1 MEVVTEMRL
10 APYRSVLRL
19 PGMRTFMLVGLIARI
34 PTTATSSALTLSVVL
49 DRHRGY
55 GDAGLATAAFTIG
68 LALGSPLLG
77 KLVDR
82 RGPRPVLAVTGAAA
96 LVFWFAAPE
105 LPFSALLGASVLG
118 GALQVPI
125 MALIRLTLAGRVPQ
139 EQRRQ
144 AYSLDSMAVEVSFM
158 VGPAVAI
165 LAITQLG
172 DAASTMYAVGI
183 SLAASAAVMFAY
195 DPKVGAHGLRAADE
209 ADRADAADGQ
219 GESVVASANPGES
232 IGTRTRTGSG
242 TRSGARTAPVRP
254 NWLAPSF
261 LLVLGVAGA
270 ATIVLGG
277 TEVSIVATL
286 RAHQQTGW
294 AGLVIIAWCLASLVG
309 GFIHGAMPKPLGMLT
324 LVALLG
330 ALTVPVGLAHDWWL
344 LSLALIPAGL
354 ACAPTV
360 ASTVDAVTRA
370 VPETARGEAL
380 GRHSA
385 ALTIG
390 NAAGA
395 PLAGLAIDHL
405 GPAFGFA
412 TTGAVGAALA
422 LLAIGGGMLRR
433 MRHARRPALGTS

>member
-1 MEVVTEMRL
+1 MRL
-10 APYRSVLRL
+10 APYRSVLRQ
-19 PGMRTFMLVGLIARI
+19 PGMRTFMLVGLLARI
-34 PTTATSSALTLSVVL
+34 PTTGTSTALTLSVVL

-55 GDAGLATAAFTIG
+55 GDAGLATAAFTVG
-68 LALGSPLLG
+68 LAIGSPLLG

-82 RGPRPVLAVTGAAA
+82 RGPRLVLALTGAAA
-96 LVFWFAAPE
+96 LVFWFVAPA
-105 LPFSALLGASVLG
+105 LPFGALLAFAVLG

-125 MALIRLTLAGRVPQ
+125 MALIRLTLAARVP
-139 EQRRQ
+139 EGQRRQ

-172 DAASTMYAVGI
+172 EAKTTMYALGVL
-183 SLAASAAVMFAY
+183 LAASAAMMFAY
-195 DPKVGAHGLRAADE
+195 NPKVGAHGRPVAAAGTETETDTSTE
-209 ADRADAADGQ
+209 TDAA
-219 GESVVASANPGES
+219 
-232 IGTRTRTGSG
+232 TRA
-242 TRSGARTAPVRP
+242 GAGAAPVPTPDRP
-254 NWLAPSF
+254 NWLAPA
-261 LLVLGVAGA
+261 LLVALGVAGA
-270 ATIVLGG
+270 ATVVLGG
-277 TEVSIVATL
+277 TEVSIVADL
-286 RAHQQTGW
+286 RTHGQTQW
-294 AGLVIIAWCLASLVG
+294 AGMVIIVWCLASLIG

-330 ALTVPVGLAHDWWL
+330 ALTVPVGLAHDWRL
-344 LSLALIPAGL
+344 LALALIPAGL

-370 VPETARGEAL
+370 VPESARGEAL

-395 PLAGLAIDHL
+395 PLAGMAIDHF

-422 LLAIGGGMLRR
+422 LVAIGGTTLRR
-433 MRHARRPALGTS
+433 IRHTRPETQSVSIGSRQPISTEARL